1 MQWPTFIDRTLPYR
15 MHLTKT
21 NFFTLKIPVKA
32 VVVCWLGVLFFVN
45 ISHGQQNVRD
55 SLVRLLQK
63 TEANISFNEKDS
75 VHVNLL
81 NQLGENLRFYKA
93 DSLLI
98 VAEQAH
104 NQSIAIDYTIGHI
117 EALGNIGDYYSDKGN
132 HQKAIHNY
140 QAALKIAKEKEETA
154 LQLAA
159 QNQLANQYTFHGDYA
174 KALEVYLEAIEIAD
188 ETEHQRMLA
197 VLNENIA
204 LLYADQNDYEQ
215 ALLYFKIVKKLNDEI
230 GDEVFTAYSTSNMAD
245 IYADI
250 GNLEYAMYHITN
262 SIAVFEKEEL
272 MDWLAF
278 GYEVK
283 GKTYLKQG
291 KYKWAIFWYDQS
303 QALHDKSVEDER
315 SEISLLNGIAEAYMG
330 LQKDDISE
338 RHALSALEIASRL
351 KENKGVQKSA
361 EILYKISKKK
371 KDYSNAL
378 SYHELFQR
386 LSDTIAKNGSE
397 KNLLMLKTKMNHE
410 QQKKSLIAAN
420 EKALTKQKNYV
431 YASLAILLILA
442 MITLLVGR
450 SEKIQK
456 KLNKELH
463 SKKTD
468 LENNEIEL
476 RAINQTK
483 DKMFSII
490 GHDLRG
496 PIGAFQGLLQLLR
509 NEEIEQTE
517 FMKFVPKLRMDID
530 NISFTLNNLLSW
542 GQTQMN
548 GTITQPSVVSLE
560 HLVKDN
566 MKLLSE
572 IASNK
577 AIKLVNR
584 LSENTLAWSDADQID
599 IVIRN
604 LMSNALK
611 FTPKNGLVTIDA
623 QEKKGYWEVSVSDTG
638 VGIDQE
644 AQDKIFAQNSNVTT
658 YGTANEKGTG
668 LGLSL
673 CKEMVE
679 NNKGTIWV
687 ESIPRKGSC
696 FYFTVPIAKKKSLQQ
711 AS

>member
-1 MQWPTFIDRTLPYR
+1 MLCFGI
-15 MHLTKT
+15 
-21 NFFTLKIPVKA
+21 
-32 VVVCWLGVLFFVN
+32 LFFVN
-45 ISHGQQNVRD
+45 VSHGQQNVRD
-55 SLVRLLQK
+55 SLIRLLQK
-63 TEANISFNEKDS
+63 TEANKSFNEKDS

-93 DSLLI
+93 DSLLL

-104 NQSIAIDYTIGHI
+104 RHSIAIDYTIGHI

-132 HQKAIHNY
+132 HEKAIQNY
-140 QAALKIAKEKEETA
+140 QAALKIAKEKNETA
-154 LQLAA
+154 LLLAA

-174 KALEVYLEAIEIAD
+174 KALEVYLQGIEIAT
-188 ETEHQRMLA
+188 ETEHKRMLA

-204 LLYADQNDYEQ
+204 LLYAEQKDYEQ
-215 ALLYFKIVKKLNDEI
+215 ALYYFKIVKKLNEEI
-230 GDEVFTAYSTSNMAD
+230 GDEVFTAYSTSNMAS

-303 QALHDKSVEDER
+303 QALHDNSVEDER
-315 SEISLLNGIAEAYMG
+315 SEISLLNGIAEAHMG

-338 RHALSALEIASRL
+338 KYALSALEISSRL
-351 KENKGVQKSA
+351 NENNGIQKSA

-371 KDYSNAL
+371 KDYLSAL
-378 SYHELFQR
+378 NYHELFQR

-410 QQKKSLIAAN
+410 QQKQSLIAAN

-442 MITLLVGR
+442 IITLLVGR

-456 KLNKELH
+456 KLNRELH
-463 SKKTD
+463 SKKAD

-496 PIGAFQGLLQLLR
+496 PIGAFQGLLQLLK
-509 NEEIEQTE
+509 NGEINQTE

-560 HLVKDN
+560 HLVQDN
-566 MKLLSE
+566 IKLLSE

-577 AIKLVNR
+577 AIKLVSR

-623 QEKKGYWEVSVSDTG
+623 QEKEGYWEVSVSDTG

-658 YGTANEKGTG
+658 YGTDNEKGTG

-679 NNKGTIWV
+679 NNKGSIWV
-687 ESIPRKGSC
+687 ESVPRKGSC
-696 FYFTVPIAKKKSLQQ
+696 FYFTVPTAKKKSLQQ

>member
-1 MQWPTFIDRTLPYR
+1 

-21 NFFTLKIPVKA
+21 SLFPFNNQAKTLFVFM
-32 VVVCWLGVLFFVN
+32 LGMLFCAN
-45 ISHGQQNVRD
+45 ISYSQQNVRD
-55 SLVRLLQK
+55 SLLLLLEK
-63 TEANISFNEKDS
+63 TESNKSFNEKDS
-75 VHVNLL
+75 VHINLL
-81 NQLGENLRFYKA
+81 NQLGQNLRFYKA
-93 DSLLI
+93 DSLLR
-98 VAEQAH
+98 VAEQALNH
-104 NQSIAIDYTIGHI
+104 SRSIEYKKGQI

-132 HQKAIHNY
+132 HEKAIQNY
-140 QAALKIAKEKEETA
+140 KTA
-154 LQLAA
+154 LEIANQKKEINLILGA
-159 QNQLANQYTFHGDYA
+159 QNQLANQYTFQRDYA
-174 KALEVYLEAIEIAD
+174 KALEEYLIGIEIA
-188 ETEHQRMLA
+188 TEANHKHMLA

-204 LLYADQNDYEQ
+204 LLYADQKDYEQ
-215 ALLYFKIVKKLNDEI
+215 ALVYFKIVKKLNQEI
-230 GDEVFTAYSTSNMAD
+230 GDEVLIAFTTSNMAET
-245 IYADI
+245 YADM
-250 GNLEYAMYHITN
+250 GNLEYAMYHITS
-262 SIAVFEKEEL
+262 SIAVFEKYEL

-291 KYKWAIFWYDQS
+291 KYKWAIFWYNQS
-303 QALHDKSVEDER
+303 QSLHDKKVEDER
-315 SEISLLNGIAEAYMG
+315 SEISLLNGIAEANIG
-330 LQKDDISE
+330 LKQDSISE
-338 RHALSALEIASRL
+338 KYALTALEISSRL
-351 KENKGVQKSA
+351 NENDGVQKSA
-361 EILYKISKKK
+361 EILYKVSKKRE
-371 KDYSNAL
+371 DYASAL

-410 QQKKSLIAAN
+410 QQKKSLIESN
-420 EKALTKQKNYV
+420 EKALAKQKNYV

-442 MITLLVGR
+442 IITLLVRR

-456 KLNKELH
+456 NLNKELH

-468 LENNEIEL
+468 LEKNEVEL
-476 RAINQTK
+476 KAINETK

-496 PIGAFQGLLQLLR
+496 PIGAFQGLLQLLK
-509 NEEIEQTE
+509 NGEINKTE
-517 FMKFVPKLRMDID
+517 FLQFVPKLRTDID

-566 MKLLSE
+566 VNLLSE
-572 IASNK
+572 IAGNK
-577 AIKLVNR
+577 SIKMV
-584 LSENTLAWSDADQID
+584 SQMGENTLAWSDADQID

-611 FTPKNGLVTIDA
+611 FTAKNGMVTIDA
-623 QEKKGYWEVSVSDTG
+623 QEKNNHWEVSVRDTG
-638 VGIDQE
+638 VGIDE
-644 AQDKIFAQNSNVTT
+644 ETKDKIFAKNSNVTT
-658 YGTANEKGTG
+658 YGTDNEKGTG

-687 ESIPRKGSC
+687 ESVLRKGTC
-696 FYFTVPIAKKKSLQQ
+696 FYFTVPKAKKKLQQ